1 MNGVTVLNTTKGA
14 GCDYFFLALFC
25 VCVVIFSIALVYK
38 RDVVILFLLVVIAVI
53 CFILSMPVNTRYKVT
68 ISNEVKFNEFNE
80 KYEIIS
86 KDGNI
91 YTVEMRENDD

>member
-1 MNGVTVLNTTKGA
+1 MNGVTVLNTIKGND
-14 GCDYFFLALFC
+14 CNYFFLALF
-25 VCVVIFSIALVYK
+25 VVSIIIFIITLIYK
-38 RDVVILFLLVVIAVI
+38 SDAVILFMSAVIAVI
-53 CFILSMPVNTRYKVT
+53 CCILSMPVNTRYEVT

>member
-1 MNGVTVLNTTKGA
+1 MIIS
-14 GCDYFFLALFC
+14 FWHFFC
-25 VCVVIFSIALVYK
+25 VCVVIFSISLVYK
-38 RDVVILFLLVVIAVI
+38 RDAVILFLLVVIAVI